1 MGSTS
6 IKLSH
11 QKTEESLVV
20 VPRYG
25 GTVTSLVLGNGHHEV
40 LRNDSLHELERNPLF
55 RGRFLFPFNDR
66 IPGGK
71 YSFKG
76 KSYLLPVN
84 CFEDG
89 SAIHGFLYRER
100 MDIVE
105 RSEDQMV
112 LTWRTDNSMLPGYP
126 FVLSLT
132 IAITLYEGSVSF
144 KFTIQNKGATP
155 APCAFGWHSYFK
167 TDAASILKAEYPCFF
182 KTDKRFL
189 PVGECRSTAGTSFD
203 FTGGALLEGKELDH
217 TFRTAGGGVTRL
229 VNNAYTVNIVQ
240 ENFPYTQLFIPPER
254 DSIAIEPVTS
264 KPNSFNTAD
273 VLILEPEEEYSAG
286 IQITVTSG

>member
-6 IKLSH
+6 IKLSN
-11 QKTEESLVV
+11 QKTGESIVV

-25 GTVTSLVLGNGHHEV
+25 GTVTSLVLGNGHHEI
-40 LRNDSLHELERNPLF
+40 LRNDSLYELERNPLF

-100 MDIVE
+100 MDIAE
-105 RSEDQMV
+105 RREDKIV
-112 LTWRTDNSMLPGYP
+112 LTWKTDDSVLPGYP
-126 FVLSLT
+126 FVLLLAIT
-132 IAITLYEGSVSF
+132 ITLYEGGVSF
-144 KFTIQNKGATP
+144 KFTIQNKGQTS

-167 TDAASILKAEYPCFF
+167 TDPESILKADYPCFF
-182 KTDKRFL
+182 KTDKSLL
-189 PVGECRSTAGTSFD
+189 PFGNCCSTAETSFD
-203 FTGGALLEGKELDH
+203 FTGGTLLGGKELDH
-217 TFRTAGGGVTRL
+217 TFRTAAGGVTRL
-229 VNNAYTVNIVQ
+229 VNNAYTVKIVQ
-240 ENFPYTQLFIPPER
+240 KNFPYTQLFIPPER
-254 DSIAIEPVTS
+254 DSIAIEPITS
-264 KPNSFNTAD
+264 KPNSFNSAD

-286 IQITVTSG
+286 IQVEVT